1 MYLTHPLGAID
12 PRVRTA
18 GVDWDIAIMFAVNE
32 YGTENSKNYNY
43 FENTKNCYIGTYCSV
58 LDN

>member
-1 MYLTHPLGAID
+1 
-12 PRVRTA
+12 
-18 GVDWDIAIMFAVNE
+18 MFAVNE

-43 FENTKNCYIGTYCSV
+43 FENMKNCYIGEYCSV